1 MIEGWCVVFS
11 VIFYSSYYFAKKSY
25 GQYKEVHCTF
35 CEKMATQYTEN
46 QLPVCR
52 LHLKGKLDEFK
63 CLCGSWLEQRSGKY
77 GPYFNC
83 IKCGIVNYKKGLEM
97 RKLQPVS
104 EVTSTTSV
112 IGTSFAS
119 SSTSPVSSTSSNSNY
134 SNSNNST
141 SNSSIKEPTKI
152 ENSSNRR
159 KETTITTDDVE
170 YFS

>member
-1 MIEGWCVVFS
+1 MIEVGCVVFS
-11 VIFYSSYYFAKKSY
+11 VILYSSYYFAKKSY

-52 LHLKGKLDEFK
+52 LHLKGKMEEFK

-83 IKCGIVNYKKGLEM
+83 IKCGIVNYKKGMEM

-104 EVTSTTSV
+104 EVTSTHSVVSTNSVVGITS
-112 IGTSFAS
+112 I
-119 SSTSPVSSTSSNSNY
+119 SSTSSTASNFVKETARNTTEDKPNS
-134 SNSNNST
+134 
-141 SNSSIKEPTKI
+141 
-152 ENSSNRR
+152 R
-159 KETTITTDDVE
+159 KSRETTITTDDVE